1 MAKADSVANQL
12 GRVEVARGLIS
23 KSAKLDLYWSSCICV
38 NPLAVAQYSHHNES
52 SVEDTHRQLQERL
65 NQDKIKLQQLFKEK
79 LVTPK
84 NSKKASAHIKQ
95 LNEQIKDLSED
106 IAVIS
111 LAEML
116 RAMRDNAA
124 SNEEAIAS
132 IQKALDIE
140 IRVRN
145 GAERLSQTYKDGPR
159 NCLESARKQLEVA
172 EAKIGFLRNQLAR
185 LKHAGSDEST
195 ALSPMP
201 FSDEKLTSPT
211 SATPSP
217 ASTDVTRPNG
227 AYNFGLTAPHS
238 WQQQVAELKY
248 RLRIER
254 AVYEGAG
261 KVLNA
266 FMGPQKGAE
275 KTTKLKLY
283 GSFRESRSSNTS
295 EQKALAYRR
304 VREYFQELYLL
315 QLSMQN
321 LVSVPP
327 VVDNQE
333 DDPDL
338 AAAFAE
344 AINDPEI
351 QHLLEHPDNRPGS
364 VSLPAGEGNVGTRKH
379 SISSLASPATTAVT
393 GLLKV
398 CCIGC
403 EGLLDVFPAALFS
416 PGGGG
421 SGIGSRAKPALIDSP
436 AEFSAKYEDRPAD
449 VSCFLK
455 VDNSDKSWHTSWRS
469 PSSNCWNTEFSLS
482 VSQARELWIQ
492 VFWRRVYPIGAVYVN
507 PNDGSCAG
515 SGNNGKNPDDS
526 DWVLAAVQFVRLQD
540 LLDSK
545 PKLRLPML
553 PQGYV
558 NLQLT
563 FTDPLMQAPRG
574 LKRQR
579 RISRHKGR
587 NLPRIAD
594 SNTSVQQWVRT
605 HFGGRST
612 TPQPTATTVSGF
624 TMPTLAASTTA
635 TSTTTI
641 EMNGVPVHAHVAS
654 AEREGRYTK
663 ANSPV
668 CDNRSRNKIPTPS
681 SVPQLNTASWIRRS
695 FMGLS
700 KSRLR
705 KQRWDSQNCGTASS
719 NLPSAPVPPHKTW
732 AQRAYVNIRNKSRS
746 SSTGDLV
753 DTTTN
758 SATTPST
765 VKLLPPSSS
774 VAVGSDSKPPTG
786 KPPAVVD
793 YGGGDDYDD
802 YDEFTATDETFC
814 VRQKRPLEIPLS
826 ADVGSGDY
834 VNQELVEA
842 DARKIMVSD
851 QTATEGDVKPPV
863 RRESFGS
870 DYEEPIIPP
879 QRTAVP
885 TEPLS
890 LDDFRFVAVLGRGH
904 FGKVLLAESRKTKKY
919 YALKTLKKA
928 EILFRNEI
936 DSLISEKRIF
946 QTITEA
952 KHPFLVNLVACF
964 QSPEHVVFVMDYA
977 PGGDLML
984 HIQENVF
991 SEYRAAFYAGCV
1003 VLGLEFLHSK
1013 QIIYRDL
1020 KLDNL
1025 LMDTEGFVKLADFGL
1040 CKEGMGP
1047 DDTTSTFCGTPEF
1060 LAPEVLLEPSY
1071 TRAVD
1076 WWGLGVL
1083 IYEMLVGECPFP
1095 GNSEDEIFESI
1106 TNREVR
1112 YPVRLGMEATLI
1124 MRRLLRRNVSLRLG
1138 ASAKDAAEV
1147 KEQLFFKCINFDD
1160 LMQRKTKPPFIPK
1173 ISTAEDV
1180 SNFDEEFT
1188 RERPCLTPAR
1198 ERAPLSNRDQSFFG
1212 DFDYFPEGFC

>member
-1 MAKADSVANQL
+1 M
-12 GRVEVARGLIS
+12 
-23 KSAKLDLYWSSCICV
+23 
-38 NPLAVAQYSHHNES
+38 
-52 SVEDTHRQLQERL
+52 
-65 NQDKIKLQQLFKEK
+65 KLQQLFKEK

-106 IAVIS
+106 IGELDTCLLI
-111 LAEML
+111 LRHKLPQEML

-159 NCLESARKQLEVA
+159 NCLESARKQLGVA

-185 LKHAGSDEST
+185 LKHAGSDDS
-195 ALSPMP
+195 SPMSPLP
-201 FSDEKLTSPT
+201 FNDDNLTSSTLPT
-211 SATPSP
+211 SSP
-217 ASTDVTRPNG
+217 TFTDVTRANG
-227 AYNFGLTAPHS
+227 AYIFGVAATHS

-266 FMGPQKGAE
+266 FTGPQKGAE
-275 KTTKLKLY
+275 KTTKLK
-283 GSFRESRSSNTS
+283 
-295 EQKALAYRR
+295 AYRR

-364 VSLPAGEGNVGTRKH
+364 VSLPGSEGHVGTRKH
-379 SISSLASPATTAVT
+379 SISSLASPAITAVT

-416 PGGGG
+416 PGGG
-421 SGIGSRAKPALIDSP
+421 SVGSRAKPALIDSP
-436 AEFSAKYEDRPAD
+436 AEFSAKFEDRPAD

-469 PSSNCWNTEFSLS
+469 PSSNCWNTEFSLN

-492 VFWRRVYPIGAVYVN
+492 VFWRRVYPIGAAFVN
-507 PNDGSCAG
+507 PSDGSCASG
-515 SGNNGKNPDDS
+515 GNNGKSTDDS
-526 DWVLAAVQFVRLQD
+526 DWTLAAVQFVRLQD
-540 LLDSK
+540 LLDTK

-579 RISRHKGR
+579 RISRHKVR
-587 NLPRIAD
+587 NLPRITE
-594 SNTSVQQWVRT
+594 SNTSVQQWVRAR
-605 HFGGRST
+605 FGCRST

-624 TMPTLAASTTA
+624 TVPTAVATTTAASP
-635 TSTTTI
+635 TTI
-641 EMNGVPVHAHVAS
+641 EMNGGPVRAHVAN

-663 ANSPV
+663 ATSPV
-668 CDNRSRNKIPTPS
+668 CDSRSRNKTSTFSSTPQS
-681 SVPQLNTASWIRRS
+681 TMGSWIRRS
-695 FMGLS
+695 FMGLN

-705 KQRWDSQNCGTASS
+705 KQ
-719 NLPSAPVPPHKTW
+719 
-732 AQRAYVNIRNKSRS
+732 S
-746 SSTGDLV
+746 SSTSDLV
-753 DTTTN
+753 DTSTK
-758 SATTPST
+758 SATTPANTKS
-765 VKLLPPSSS
+765 LPPSSS
-774 VAVGSDSKPPTG
+774 VAVGTDSKPPTG
-786 KPPAVVD
+786 KPPSVVD
-793 YGGGDDYDD
+793 YGGEGDYDD
-802 YDEFTATDETFC
+802 YDVFTAPDETFC
-814 VRQKRPLEIPLS
+814 MRQKRPLEIPLT
-826 ADVGSGDY
+826 ADAGSGDY
-834 VNQELVEA
+834 ANQELVEA
-842 DARKIMVSD
+842 DAQKHVTPD
-851 QTATEGDVKPPV
+851 QAAMDGDVKPPL
-863 RRESFGS
+863 RSESFGS
-870 DYEEPIIPP
+870 DYEEPTIPP
-879 QRTAVP
+879 QHTVVP
-885 TEPLS
+885 TEALS

-904 FGKVLLAESRKTKKY
+904 FGKVLLAESQKTKKY

-984 HIQENVF
+984 HIQESVF

-1124 MRRLLRRNVSLRLG
+1124 MRRLLRRNVTLRLG

-1160 LMQRKTKPPFIPK
+1160 LIQRKTKPPFVPK
-1173 ISTAEDV
+1173 ISAAEDV
-1180 SNFDEEFT
+1180 SNFDVEFT

-1198 ERAPLSNRDQSFFG
+1198 ERAPLSNRDQNFFG
-1212 DFDYFPEGFC
+1212 DFDYSPDGFC